1 MSTRIEAGD
10 AGVHGIPRGGHHDA
24 HRVAPGA
31 EAAADL
37 ESIEIGQAE
46 VEDGGGVGGT
56 RGESEGRGAIG
67 CHVHRKACV
76 AQEAVGRF
84 GHPLVVFHEEHSHPD
99 GNLRATA
106 PRTMTHIRDGGF
118 ALPPKVALVL
128 GGGGLK
134 GFAHI
139 GVLKAFEERGIRP
152 TVVAGTSIGS
162 LIAAASVGEMPIDE
176 MMHRARSLRKQDL
189 FRINHVGMVTKRMLA
204 PSLYLARPLQE
215 LIDDIV
221 PSGTFRDLKRRLLVN
236 TVDLENASQL
246 LWGLPGLEDVRVAEA
261 VYASCALPG
270 FFPPGAVQGR
280 TCADGGIA
288 DNVPALAA
296 SHGMDAVIAVDV
308 GSSNIARARR
318 IASKGFAAI
327 YVRSAQIMMKSLQAL
342 QLQGW
347 HRPPLLLVRPA
358 VWHFNWFN
366 FSHVDRMIELGYE
379 AAVDALDRV
388 GTSLLLGGVWPRRVV
403 EVTVDRAACT
413 GCTLCATLAPRMM
426 AMDRDG
432 KAQVLHSPVE
442 WSRADG
448 DFVHQCPT
456 NAIKAESVDNGRRH
470 VTLEMPVMQDEDGDE
485 V

>member
-1 MSTRIEAGD
+1 
-10 AGVHGIPRGGHHDA
+10 
-24 HRVAPGA
+24 
-31 EAAADL
+31 
-37 ESIEIGQAE
+37 
-46 VEDGGGVGGT
+46 
-56 RGESEGRGAIG
+56 
-67 CHVHRKACV
+67 
-76 AQEAVGRF
+76 
-84 GHPLVVFHEEHSHPD
+84 
-99 GNLRATA
+99 
-106 PRTMTHIRDGGF
+106 MTQRPASGF

-176 MMHRARSLRKQDL
+176 MIHRAKTLKKADL
-189 FRINHVGMVTKRMLA
+189 FRINHVGMVTKRMLS
-204 PSLYLARPLQE
+204 PSLYLARPLQA

-221 PSGTFRDLKRRLLVN
+221 PPGTFRDQKRRLLVN
-236 TVDLENASQL
+236 TVDLESASQV
-246 LWGLPGLEDVRVAEA
+246 LWGLPGLQDVRVREA

-270 FFPPGAVQGR
+270 FFPPGVIGGR

-318 IASKGFAAI
+318 IAQKGFASI

-342 QLQGW
+342 QLQDW

-366 FSHVDRMIELGYE
+366 FGHVERMIELGYE

-388 GTSLLLGGVWPRRVV
+388 GTSLLLGGVWPRRMV
-403 EVTVDRAACT
+403 EVSVDRAKCT

-426 AMDRDG
+426 VMDQDG
-432 KAQVLHSPVE
+432 KAQVQHSPVE

-456 NAIKAESVDNGRRH
+456 NAIKVEALEGDERRP
-470 VTLEMPVMQDEDGDE
+470 TQEMPVQLDEEEDE
-485 V
+485 TP